1 MYLISV
7 LKVETFET
15 KFELLIF
22 SDGCMFIHS
31 PLFENI
37 KKTSLGSEVFGVC
50 TYTCKLFQSK
60 YKQSQYRTKP

>member
-1 MYLISV
+1 MLQKYALE
-7 LKVETFET
+7 VETFET

-37 KKTSLGSEVFGVC
+37 KKTSLGTIS
-50 TYTCKLFQSK
+50 TMSN
-60 YKQSQYRTKP
+60 

>member
-22 SDGCMFIHS
+22 FDGCMFIHS

-37 KKTSLGSEVFGVC
+37 KKTSPVGEVFNIHICVQKKTEC
-50 TYTCKLFQSK
+50 
-60 YKQSQYRTKP
+60 